1 MTASRAGFSLIE
13 LVMVIVVI
21 AIAAVGI
28 GAAFARMAGSL
39 ALNEDLQRA
48 TQVAQE
54 CAEHI
59 LARARPPRGHYTA
72 VAAASP
78 SAECN
83 GMAAAGFNRV
93 VEVTAIPAGGAL
105 CAAGWNCKRVQIDV
119 TKGSAAVEVN
129 FMLVQY

>member
-1 MTASRAGFSLIE
+1 MTPSRAGFSLIE

-28 GAAFARMAGSL
+28 GAAFSRMSGSL

-48 TQVAQE
+48 AQVAQE

-59 LARARPPRGHYTA
+59 LARARPPQGHFSAIT
-72 VAAASP
+72 AAAP

-83 GMAAAGFNRV
+83 AMAAGGFTRV
-93 VEVTAIPAGGAL
+93 VNVSNMPTGGAL
-105 CAAGWNCKRVQIDV
+105 CDAGWNCKRVQV
-119 TKGSAAVEVN
+119 SVSKGSAVVEVN
-129 FMLVQY
+129 LMLVQY

>member
-1 MTASRAGFSLIE
+1 MTPLRAGFSLIE

-28 GAAFARMAGSL
+28 GAAFSSMSRSL

-48 TQVAQE
+48 TQVAHE

-59 LARARPPRGHYTA
+59 LARARPPRGHYAA

-78 SAECN
+78 STECN
-83 GMAAAGFNRV
+83 GIAAAGFNRV
-93 VEVTAIPAGGAL
+93 VNVTAPAVGAL
-105 CAAGWNCKRVQIDV
+105 CEAGWNCKRVQVSV
-119 TKGSAAVEVN
+119 TRGSAAVEVN
-129 FMLVQY
+129 FMIVQY